1 MKGLVIKDFIN
12 LKKNIKMFGLLTLLY
27 GVMTIVSKDADF
39 FSSVLTMLFAILTLS
54 LYSYDDM
61 AKWDVFAQTL
71 PVTKDDIVQGKYVM
85 MLLLTLIG
93 AVYSSVFT
101 VIFNLVLKSDSIFNN
116 FENIGIGAAIVIF
129 FYCIILPFIT
139 KLGVEK
145 ARIIL
150 FAVYVIPF
158 IGIISLQR
166 MINEGG
172 LVIPAWVNDAIV
184 TFVQYIY
191 IIVPVIVIIALA
203 ISYSISLRIY
213 RKKEF

>member
-1 MKGLVIKDFIN
+1 MKGLIIKDFIN
-12 LKKNIKMFGLLTLLY
+12 LKKNIKMFGLLTILY
-27 GVMTIVSKDADF
+27 GVMTIVSKDANF
-39 FSSVLTMLFAILTLS
+39 FSSILTMLFAILTLS

-71 PVTKDDIVQGKYVM
+71 PLNKDDIVQSKYIM

-93 AVYSSVFT
+93 AVYSTMFTIVFNIMFKEDSVFY
-101 VIFNLVLKSDSIFNN
+101 N
-116 FENIGIGAAIVIF
+116 FESIGIGAAVVIL
-129 FYCIILPFIT
+129 FYSIILPFIT

-150 FAVYVIPF
+150 FTVYLIPF
-158 IGIISLQR
+158 VGIISLQR
-166 MINEGG
+166 LIKDGNLEIPEEVISVVETMIRYSYIMVP
-172 LVIPAWVNDAIV
+172 LIV
-184 TFVQYIY
+184 M
-191 IIVPVIVIIALA
+191 IALA